1 MCPGLASLPAAK
13 RKKARR
19 KKLRPRP
26 QCVMLDPRLVR
37 HRLRTSTALTS
48 GDAELAALP
57 ALRWKRKLAGVDDLC
72 TARAAIR
79 QPAPAGCG
87 VVAHRRLAGVDDD
100 YTARAAIRQPAPAG
114 CWVVVHRRLAG
125 VDDLYTARAAIRR
138 PVCAT
143 CRRGSSTV
151 FGPLPGSR
159 LLPAVGGCASTCA
172 MPQATRLAALHLH
185 HIPHRGAHHQPCSGR
200 SHTHLRLRQD
210 PPPLG

>member
-1 MCPGLASLPAAK
+1 M
-13 RKKARR
+13 
-19 KKLRPRP
+19 
-26 QCVMLDPRLVR
+26 
-37 HRLRTSTALTS
+37 
-48 GDAELAALP
+48 
-57 ALRWKRKLAGVDDLC
+57 DDDY

-100 YTARAAIRQPAPAG
+100 YTARAAIRQSAPAG
-114 CWVVVHRRLAG
+114 CGVVVHRRLAG

-185 HIPHRGAHHQPCSGR
+185 HIPHRGAHHQTCSGR

-210 PPPLG
+210 PPPKGRGGAGAFMAWATVGLPTGGVAK